1 MDLNDK
7 ASDVEQLQ
15 RDKAIENARAEIA
28 RIRSH
33 PGLTNK
39 GDPENRVLNDRL
51 TQLYEI
57 AHPADA
63 A

>member
-1 MDLNDK
+1 MTPE
-7 ASDVEQLQ
+7 A
-15 RDKAIENARAEIA
+15 ARSEIA

-33 PGLTNK
+33 SGLMDKT
-39 GDPENRVLNDRL
+39 DPENRVLNERL

-57 AHPADA
+57 AHPDA